1 MFIEALQLLF
11 LFMYCTGPHTKTKS
25 TFSLSLK
32 GIIIVSNVTVESIK
46 DTSCMQTKL
55 CLFRGYQTVV
65 DGSCVCKRA
74 HYAKMRY
81 QITFN
86 ALFLQKTPIRKTRKN
101 NYIAW
106 LIENQQIKLEKI
118 LLKHFKWFFQK
129 PKRWDVFFF
138 TVVNY
143 DFYNLNN
150 IYLKKNNYQ
159 CFDYRVYVNDWQ
171 KQRQNKYSTYIW
183 YLK

>member
-11 LFMYCTGPHTKTKS
+11 LFMHCSGPHTRTKS

-46 DTSCMQTKL
+46 DTSCTQTKL

-86 ALFLQKTPIRKTRKN
+86 ALFLQKTPIRKNKKKKN
-101 NYIAW
+101 TSHD
-106 LIENQQIKLEKI
+106 
-118 LLKHFKWFFQK
+118 LLKISKSSLKNFYFKAQTLRCFFGLLLTTT
-129 PKRWDVFFF
+129 FIIL
-138 TVVNY
+138 TM
-143 DFYNLNN
+143 
-150 IYLKKNNYQ
+150 
-159 CFDYRVYVNDWQ
+159 
-171 KQRQNKYSTYIW
+171 YI
-183 YLK
+183 

>member
-11 LFMYCTGPHTKTKS
+11 LFTYCSGPHTRTKS

-46 DTSCMQTKL
+46 DTSCTQTKL

-86 ALFLQKTPIRKTRKN
+86 ALFLQKTPIRKNKKK
-101 NYIAW
+101 YIAW
-106 LIENQQIKLEKI
+106 LIENQQIKLEHFLLNI
-118 LLKHFKWFFQK
+118 LNDFFKSPNVEMFF
-129 PKRWDVFFF
+129 W

-150 IYLKKNNYQ
+150 VYLKKNNYQ

>member
-1 MFIEALQLLF
+1 MFSTGDIIDITWYVIESFTICLFVFKQMFIEALQLLF
-11 LFMYCTGPHTKTKS
+11 LFTYCSGPHTRTKS

-46 DTSCMQTKL
+46 DTSCTQTKL

-86 ALFLQKTPIRKTRKN
+86 ALFLQKTPIRKNKKKLHRMTYWKSAN
-101 NYIAW
+101 QAW
-106 LIENQQIKLEKI
+106 KFFIE
-118 LLKHFKWFFQK
+118 HFKWFFQK
-129 PKRWDVFFF
+129 PKRWDVFL
-138 TVVNY
+138 
-143 DFYNLNN
+143 D
-150 IYLKKNNYQ
+150 
-159 CFDYRVYVNDWQ
+159 CC
-171 KQRQNKYSTYIW
+171 
-183 YLK
+183 

>member
-11 LFMYCTGPHTKTKS
+11 LFMYCTGPHTRTKS

-46 DTSCMQTKL
+46 DTSCTQTKL

-81 QITFN
+81 QIKFN
-86 ALFLQKTPIRKTRKN
+86 TLFLQKKPIRKNKKKLHRMTYWKSAN
-101 NYIAW
+101 QAW
-106 LIENQQIKLEKI
+106 KFFIETFQMIFSKAQTLRCFFLLLLTTTFII
-118 LLKHFKWFFQK
+118 L
-129 PKRWDVFFF
+129 
-138 TVVNY
+138 TM
-143 DFYNLNN
+143 
-150 IYLKKNNYQ
+150 
-159 CFDYRVYVNDWQ
+159 
-171 KQRQNKYSTYIW
+171 YIW
-183 YLK
+183 RRIITSVLTTEYM

>member
-11 LFMYCTGPHTKTKS
+11 LFMHCSGPHTRTKS

-46 DTSCMQTKL
+46 DTSCTQTKL

-86 ALFLQKTPIRKTRKN
+86 ALFLQKTPIRKNK
-101 NYIAW
+101 
-106 LIENQQIKLEKI
+106 KKI
-118 LLKHFKWFFQK
+118 TSDDLLKISKSSLKNFYWNILNDFFKSPNVEMFF
-129 PKRWDVFFF
+129 W

-150 IYLKKNNYQ
+150 VYLKKNNYQ
-159 CFDYRVYVNDWQ
+159 CFEYRVYVNDWQ

>member
-1 MFIEALQLLF
+1 MFSTGDIIDITWYVIESFTICLFVFKQMFIEALQLLF
-11 LFMYCTGPHTKTKS
+11 LFMHCSGPHTRTKS

-46 DTSCMQTKL
+46 DTSCTQTKL

-86 ALFLQKTPIRKTRKN
+86 ALFLQKTPIRKNKKKKIHRMTYWKSAN
-101 NYIAW
+101 QAW
-106 LIENQQIKLEKI
+106 KI
-118 LLKHFKWFFQK
+118 FILK
-129 PKRWDVFFF
+129 PKRWDVFL
-138 TVVNY
+138 
-143 DFYNLNN
+143 D
-150 IYLKKNNYQ
+150 
-159 CFDYRVYVNDWQ
+159 CC
-171 KQRQNKYSTYIW
+171 
-183 YLK
+183 

>member
-11 LFMYCTGPHTKTKS
+11 LFMYCSGPHTRTKS

-46 DTSCMQTKL
+46 DTSCTQTKL

-86 ALFLQKTPIRKTRKN
+86 ALFLQKTPIRKKKKK

-106 LIENQQIKLEKI
+106 LIENQQIKLEQF
-118 LLKHFKWFFQK
+118 LLKHFKWFFSKAQTL
-129 PKRWDVFFF
+129 RCFFLLLLTTTF
-138 TVVNY
+138 IILTM
-143 DFYNLNN
+143 
-150 IYLKKNNYQ
+150 
-159 CFDYRVYVNDWQ
+159 
-171 KQRQNKYSTYIW
+171 YIW
-183 YLK
+183 RRIITSVLTTEYM